1 MKKIYGAYILVLAL
15 LVSCVLGLTSCK
27 DENTPTVNISDSS
40 SEATSTLKPE
50 GVTDKHDESQSI
62 PTEEATNTAEAPTST
77 QNIPSNTGA
86 TTNPTAQPTS
96 KPTSEQTS
104 KPTAQPTSNST
115 IKPTSTPASALLNKK
130 PDYNT
135 LKKAELPRV
144 DIKTEGGKRI
154 NSKEEYTGATISLS
168 GCSAEYA
175 FKDSPAGVRIRGN
188 STAAAE
194 KKPYRIKFDKKQS
207 FLGLN
212 NSNEYKSWCLMA
224 DYYDGSMLRTWSTFK
239 FANVLL
245 ENKYYSADCAHV
257 EVYINGEYNGVY
269 LLCEQTQINEG
280 RVDIPEKKDGDTS
293 VEIGYLLIG
302 QGGRTDEP
310 ETVQVYPGI
319 DVYDRNGDKR
329 HFSSLNFALSGSG
342 YTDAQ
347 KDYVSDYVSG
357 VFKVVAEAVYN
368 NNFYTLKRDG
378 TLVKKTTFKGTT
390 LREKQ
395 IETVNAV
402 FNIESAVRMCVLDE
416 IAKNLDAMTFN
427 MYVDLS
433 PSGDGRLTL
442 AAPWDFDFAMANTHY
457 SSTHGT
463 SGFYATNLTVS
474 EGMRTNLWHVMLG
487 SIDWFEEMCS
497 EVWKTHYAE
506 LKSIAFEVYSM
517 SYIYSEAF
525 DRDYA
530 NWGLPAD
537 RQLIHHHCVGDLN
550 TFKKHLDAGEF
561 LGNWLVK
568 RLAWLD
574 RQWGNTEPD
583 VPVVQMPEIKVDFTK
598 QENMSYI
605 NSFRRCEAKWT
616 SQGVKMTTT
625 EARDPYFYIDFRE
638 LDEVYEAGNYPYL
651 EIECMIPTTNALS
664 EYSSEI
670 FMCAGAFSSAEAG
683 VSTQLE
689 FGVPNG
695 KMVKYKVNLGETG
708 FWEGQI
714 HRVRFDF
721 FNMCGKGDYMIIKS
735 VCLKSN

>member
-1 MKKIYGAYILVLAL
+1 MKKIYVVYVLIFILLM
-15 LVSCVLGLTSCK
+15 SCFIGLTSCK
-27 DENTPTVNISDSS
+27 EDKKPVVNISSPS
-40 SEATSTLKPE
+40 SEAASSETDFQQATPTQNASVPTE
-50 GVTDKHDESQSI
+50 GTSI
-62 PTEEATNTAEAPTST
+62 PTEQTITPTSGNTPNQSAVVTSTAIPT
-77 QNIPSNTGA
+77 QTPTQTPA
-86 TTNPTAQPTS
+86 KTPTA
-96 KPTSEQTS
+96 
-104 KPTAQPTSNST
+104 
-115 IKPTSTPASALLNKK
+115 TSTPASALLTKK

-144 DIKTEGGKRI
+144 DIKTEGGQI
-154 NSKEEYTGATISLS
+154 ITSKEEYVKSTISLS
-168 GCSAEYA
+168 GCKEEYA
-175 FKDSPAGVRIRGN
+175 FSNSPAGVRIRGN
-188 STAAAE
+188 STAAAS

-224 DYYDGSMLRTWSTFK
+224 DYYDGSMLRTWATFK

-245 ENKYYSADCAHV
+245 ENKYYSADCTHV
-257 EVYINGEYNGVY
+257 EVYINGKYNGVY

-280 RVDIPEKKDGDTS
+280 RIDIPEKKDGDTS
-293 VEIGYLLIG
+293 VEHGYLLVG

-310 ETVQVYPGI
+310 ETVVVYPEI
-319 DVYDRNGDKR
+319 QVYDRNGESR
-329 HFSSLNFALSGSG
+329 YFSSMNFALSGSE

-347 KDYVSDYVSG
+347 KEYVSNYVSG
-357 VFKVVAEAVYN
+357 VFKVVAKAVYEN
-368 NNFYTLKRDG
+368 DFYTLKRDG
-378 TLVKKTTFKGTT
+378 TLVKKTSFKGKT
-390 LREKQ
+390 LQEKQ

-474 EGMRTNLWHVMLG
+474 EGMRTNIWHVMLG
-487 SIDWFEEMCS
+487 SIDWFEEMCRD
-497 EVWKTHYAE
+497 VWKEHYAE

-525 DRDYA
+525 DRDYEK
-530 NWGLPAD
+530 WGLPAD
-537 RQLIHHHCVGDLN
+537 RQLIHHHSVGDLN

-583 VPVVQMPEIKVDFTK
+583 VPVVQMPDLKVDFTK
-598 QENMSYI
+598 QENMSYLDG
-605 NSFRRCEAKWT
+605 FRRCEAQWT

-638 LDEVYEAGNYPYL
+638 LDEVYQAGNYPYL
-651 EIECMIPTTNALS
+651 EIECMIPATNDLA
-664 EYSSEI
+664 EYSAEI

-689 FGVPNG
+689 LGIPKG
-695 KMVKYKVNLGETG
+695 KMVTYKVNLGETG

-714 HRVRFDF
+714 HRIRFDF
-721 FNMCGKGDYMIIKS
+721 FNLCGKGDYMIIKS

>member
-1 MKKIYGAYILVLAL
+1 MKKFYVAYILFFAL
-15 LVSCVLGLTSCK
+15 LLSCFLCLTSCEE
-27 DENTPTVNISDSS
+27 DEKPAVNISSPS
-40 SEATSTLKPE
+40 SEAASSETDSQQATPTQNASVPTE
-50 GVTDKHDESQSI
+50 GTNI
-62 PTEEATNTAEAPTST
+62 PTEQTITPTSGNTPNQSAVVTSTAIPT
-77 QNIPSNTGA
+77 QTPTQTPA
-86 TTNPTAQPTS
+86 KTPTAS
-96 KPTSEQTS
+96 
-104 KPTAQPTSNST
+104 
-115 IKPTSTPASALLNKK
+115 STPASALLTKK

-144 DIKTEGGKRI
+144 DIKTEGGKSI
-154 NSKEEYTGATISLS
+154 SSKEEYVKSTISLS
-168 GCSAEYA
+168 GCKEEYA
-175 FKDSPAGVRIRGN
+175 FSNSPAGVRIRGN
-188 STAAAE
+188 STAAAS

-212 NSNEYKSWCLMA
+212 NSGEYKSWCLMA
-224 DYYDGSMLRTWSTFK
+224 DYYDGSMLRTWATFK
-239 FANVLL
+239 FADVLL

-257 EVYINGEYNGVY
+257 EVYINGKYNGVY

-280 RVDIPEKKDGDTS
+280 RIDIPEKKDGDTS
-293 VEIGYLLIG
+293 TQIGYLLIG

-310 ETVQVYPGI
+310 ETVVVYPEI
-319 DVYDRNGDKR
+319 KVHDRNGETMY
-329 HFSSLNFALSGSG
+329 FSAMNFALSGSD
-342 YTDAQ
+342 YTDEQ
-347 KDYVSDYVSG
+347 KEYVSDYVSG
-357 VFKVVAEAVYN
+357 VFKVVAKAVYDN
-368 NNFYTLKRDG
+368 EFYTLKRDG
-378 TLVKKTTFKGTT
+378 TLVKKTSFKGKT
-390 LREKQ
+390 LQEKQ
-395 IETVNAV
+395 IETIDAV

-497 EVWKTHYAE
+497 DVWMKHYAE

-525 DRDYA
+525 ERDYDK
-530 NWGLPAD
+530 WGLPAN
-537 RQLIHHHCVGDLN
+537 RQLIHHHCEGDLK

-561 LGNWLVK
+561 LGTWLVK

-583 VPVVQMPEIKVDFTK
+583 IPVVQMPDIKVDFTK

-605 NSFRRCEAKWT
+605 NGFRRCEAKWT

-625 EARDPYFYIDFRE
+625 EGRDPYFYVDFRE
-638 LDEVYEAGNYPYL
+638 LEEVYEAGSYPYL
-651 EIECMIPTTNALS
+651 EIECMIPETNDLQS
-664 EYSSEI
+664 YSSEI
-670 FMCAGAFSSAEAG
+670 FMCAGAVSSAEPG
-683 VSTQLE
+683 VSTQLDL
-689 FGVPNG
+689 GAPTG
-695 KMVKYKVNLGETG
+695 KMVKYRVNLGETG

-714 HRVRFDF
+714 HRLRFDF
-721 FNMCGKGDYMIIKS
+721 FNLCGKGDYMIIKS
-735 VCLKSN
+735 FCLKSN